1 MVRVPEYQR
10 NVSLRP
16 SNRAD
21 YNVRASTDAF
31 GASAGRGLT
40 QLAQGASNLAGSL
53 EAVRELEDEAVA
65 RRYRNEYISDLDVL
79 KYGDGGYLR
88 KDGAS
93 AVHDFDQF
101 DRSLQTLKRKFA
113 GKMNPN
119 AYRMFDQAVQTL
131 EIDARRTGLIHR
143 GDQLKSYVVSEI
155 DSGAEAFANQA
166 LLSFRDPG
174 LVNKYIAAG
183 QLEIRRKAALKGWGE
198 DTLKQREAEFV
209 SGIHKNITLRLA
221 QSDPLAAD
229 AYRKKHKDAL
239 SGSDQYALEN
249 SLATEIRN
257 EQSKRE
263 AAAILGSSRG
273 QAAAAPTVGRSMGQ
287 AGPTQAR
294 AFLQSRSNKAES
306 HVDGLDES
314 FATNLAAL
322 IQDAPPGIREGLGI
336 YSGYR
341 SVDHQRQL
349 WANALKKYG
358 SASAA
363 RKWVA
368 PPGRSNHNHGQAV
381 DLSYNGQSLARAPK
395 DVRDWVHANAR
406 NYGMYFPMEH
416 EPWHVEPMGTRGTEP
431 ASGTVA
437 PRNQNIAPRSV
448 MPSFDEIEDRLQ
460 GIADPEVREMTRK
473 RIYAALAAQDK
484 AAQAQEKAA
493 KGELW
498 KYIDQGA
505 TPDQVPM
512 EVRQA
517 AGMAAVSSAWNY
529 LETAAKG
536 REIESDET
544 LLYDMRRYAAANPT
558 DFAQIDLNE
567 YRDRLSKEA
576 IKELTGQQTS
586 ALSDQRKAREDGLTL
601 TTAFSQATSQLEAVG
616 ITTVGKDGARR
627 EEAAKRIA
635 QFQNSLAMEMEAFK
649 QANDGKNPTQ
659 IDIQSMVNRLLLP
672 VVIKEPGMLWGTND
686 REGFLF
692 ETGLRSDTS
701 AVDMNVQYADIPID
715 LRRGIARDLERELGR
730 KPSED
735 EIVYRYHDFAMNR
748 EPGPLPALEMS
759 AADQIAQS
767 IFEGVAEV
775 VVGVPARAASGVLD
789 WFDGTDAEQQQPD
802 DATDSELK

>member
-21 YNVRASTDAF
+21 YNVRASADAF

-40 QLAQGASNLAGSL
+40 QFAQGVSNLAGSF
-53 EAVRELEDEAVA
+53 EAVRELED
-65 RRYRNEYISDLDVL
+65 I
-79 KYGDGGYLR
+79 
-88 KDGAS
+88 AS
-93 AVHDFDQF
+93 AKEADNAFAEWSRERMYGEGGFMTLEGRNAVHQRATFEEEAEQ
-101 DRSLQTLKRKFA
+101 KRKEFGANLTPGAARAYQKASTARLQSVYQQSIVHTANARKSWFKDASAARVSTFA
-113 GKMNPN
+113 
-119 AYRMFDQAVQTL
+119 D
-131 EIDARRTGLIHR
+131 DA
-143 GDQLKSYVVSEI
+143 
-155 DSGAEAFANQA
+155 
-166 LLSFRDPG
+166 
-174 LVNKYIAAG
+174 LVNFNNPALVTKNIAAG
-183 QLEIRRKAALKGWGE
+183 LMEIREAGAMAGWGE

-273 QAAAAPTVGRSMGQ
+273 QAGTTPTVGRNMGQ

-306 HVDGLDES
+306 HVDGLDEN

-349 WANALKKYG
+349 WENALKKYG

-416 EPWHVEPMGTRGTEP
+416 EPWHIEPMGTRGTEP

-493 KGELW
+493 KAELW

-517 AGMAAVSSAWNY
+517 AGMSAVSSAWNY

-576 IKELTGQQTS
+576 IKELTGRQTD

-635 QFQNSLAMEMEAFK
+635 QFQNALAMEMEAFK
-649 QANDGKNPTQ
+649 QANEGKNPNQ
-659 IDIQSMVNRLLLP
+659 IDIQSMVSRLLLP

-686 REGFLF
+686 RDGFLF

-701 AVDMNVQYADIPID
+701 TVDMDVQYADIPID

-735 EIVYRYHDFAMNR
+735 EVVERYEDFALN
-748 EPGPLPALEMS
+748 
-759 AADQIAQS
+759 Q
-767 IFEGVAEV
+767 
-775 VVGVPARAASGVLD
+775 
-789 WFDGTDAEQQQPD
+789 
-802 DATDSELK
+802 

>member
-21 YNVRASTDAF
+21 YNVRASADAF

-53 EAVRELEDEAVA
+53 EAVRELED
-65 RRYRNEYISDLDVL
+65 I
-79 KYGDGGYLR
+79 
-88 KDGAS
+88 AS
-93 AVHDFDQF
+93 AKEADNAFAEWSRERMYGEGGFMTLEGRNAVHQRAIFEDEAEQ
-101 DRSLQTLKRKFA
+101 KRKEFGANLTPGAARAYQKASTARLQSVYQQSIVHTANARKSWFKDASAARVSTFA
-113 GKMNPN
+113 
-119 AYRMFDQAVQTL
+119 D
-131 EIDARRTGLIHR
+131 DA
-143 GDQLKSYVVSEI
+143 
-155 DSGAEAFANQA
+155 
-166 LLSFRDPG
+166 
-174 LVNKYIAAG
+174 LVNFNNPALVTKNIAAG
-183 QLEIRRKAALKGWGE
+183 LMEIREAGAMAGWGE

-273 QAAAAPTVGRSMGQ
+273 QAGAAPTVGRSMGQ

-616 ITTVGKDGARR
+616 ISTVGKNGSAR
-627 EEAAKRIA
+627 EKEAKRIA

-649 QANDGKNPTQ
+649 QANEGKNPTQ

-686 REGFLF
+686 RDGFLF

-735 EIVYRYHDFAMNR
+735 EVVERYEDFALN
-748 EPGPLPALEMS
+748 
-759 AADQIAQS
+759 Q
-767 IFEGVAEV
+767 
-775 VVGVPARAASGVLD
+775 
-789 WFDGTDAEQQQPD
+789 
-802 DATDSELK
+802 